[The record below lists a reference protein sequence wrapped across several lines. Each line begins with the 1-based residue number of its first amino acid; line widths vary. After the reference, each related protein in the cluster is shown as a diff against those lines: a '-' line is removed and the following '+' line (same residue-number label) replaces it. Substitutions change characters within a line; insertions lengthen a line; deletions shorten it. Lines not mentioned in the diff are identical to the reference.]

1 MQTEATW
8 EGLMDYAP
16 HERLVAPARAYAAV
30 WRLGLGCAVG
40 LGIFI
45 ALNYLYVG
53 AAELVVGRE
62 FLAPIA
68 RNGGNIGPLQT
79 LFLLSTFVL
88 MFAAVGLT
96 VYVVHKASPLS
107 IVGALPRALRDFRTA
122 FVALVPI
129 ILGVMAIQFV
139 FEAPRLNVDLSLWMM
154 LLPAAIGLVFV
165 QVTAEEVVFRGYLQS
180 QVAALGLPPAMWI
193 MIPSILFGLGHY
205 NPDAVGTAA
214 PWIVL
219 WAIMF
224 GALAADL
231 TARTGSIGAAVAF
244 HFVNNLMAIVL
255 IGLSDHMGGLALWVL
270 PFSVSDTNEVMM
282 RLPSNAIAMLVMYL
296 VIRARLRV

>member
-1 MQTEATW
+1 M
-8 EGLMDYAP
+8 LDYAR
-16 HERLVAPARAYAAV
+16 HERLVAPARAYAAI

-40 LGIFI
+40 LGVFV
-45 ALNYLYVG
+45 ALNFLYVA
-53 AAELVVGRE
+53 AAEMVVGRE

-79 LFLLSTFVL
+79 LFLLSTFVCML
-88 MFAAVGLT
+88 GAVGLT
-96 VYVVHKASPLS
+96 VYVVHKANPLS
-107 IVGALPRALRDFRTA
+107 VIGSISRAARDFR
-122 FVALVPI
+122 VAILALLPI
-129 ILGVMAIQFV
+129 VLGVMAIQFV
-139 FEAPRLNVDLSLWMM
+139 FESPQLNVDFGFWAM
-154 LLPAAIGLVFV
+154 LLPLAIVLVLV

-180 QVAALGLPPAMWI
+180 QVAALGLPPVMWI
-193 MIPSILFGLGHY
+193 MIPSILFGIGHY
-205 NPDAVGTAA
+205 NPDAVGSVA

-244 HFVNNLMAIVL
+244 HFVNNIMAIVL
-255 IGLSDHMGGLALWVL
+255 IGLADHMGGLALWVL

-282 RLPSNAIAMLVMYL
+282 RLPSNAIAMLAMYL